1 MTRQIVVTGAASGI
15 GKAVTELLRSQG
27 HTVIGV
33 DLKDVEVTA
42 DLSTPEGR
50 AQAVAD
56 TLAQADGKV
65 DAAILCAGVSR
76 PDSLCVKVNY
86 FGVVEYANGLRD
98 ALKNAASPRLV
109 VLSSAV
115 GGTQEA
121 DSALV
126 TACLAH
132 DEAAAVAAGDA
143 LVEAGRGQSNYN
155 SSKNALSQWV
165 RGGVGDW
172 AADGIAI
179 NAVAPGV
186 VLSPMGQV
194 VTGNPQYAEAL
205 ARSMPTPWLGY
216 ADPEDI
222 APLIVFLASP
232 ENATVT
238 GQIIYADRGVE
249 ATLRG
254 PERV

>member
-1 MTRQIVVTGAASGI
+1 MSRKVVVTGAASGI
-15 GKAVTELLRSQG
+15 GKAVSDLLRSQG

-33 DLKDVEVTA
+33 DLKDVEVAA

-50 AQAVAD
+50 TQAVAD
-56 TLAQADGKV
+56 TLAQAGGTV

-86 FGVVEYANGLRD
+86 FGVVEFANGLRD
-98 ALKNAASPRLV
+98 ALKNAEHPRLV
-109 VLSSAV
+109 VISSAV

-121 DSALV
+121 DPALV

-143 LVEAGRGQSNYN
+143 LAESGRGQSNYN

-186 VLSPMGQV
+186 ILSPMGRV
-194 VTGNPQYAEAL
+194 VTENPQYAQAL
-205 ARSMPTPWLGY
+205 ADSMPTPWLGY
-216 ADPEDI
+216 ADPADI

-232 ENATVT
+232 ENAIVT
-238 GQIIYADRGVE
+238 GQIVYADRGTE
-249 ATLRG
+249 ATIRG
-254 PERV
+254 AELV